1 MFVPWY
7 YCFGFCTPV
16 TGMMV
21 WFIVLVM
28 GFPMVQISIFGNTIV
43 GIWRILP
50 ILYCK
55 NCICLGFV
63 FWMRVYVVGT
73 RDWLDTST
81 VIRHDMFGRCGLRWP
96 PRGLCAYGSRSVRH
110 MSRHVKWRTPVFSPL
125 FHVAQP
131 YLWTIH
137 HCRMSSRGLRLP
149 PCGDPWKEGL

>member
-1 MFVPWY
+1 MFIPWY

-50 ILYCK
+50 ILYRK
-55 NCICLGFV
+55 NCICLGVV

-81 VIRHDMFGRCGLRWP
+81 VIRHDMSGRCGLRWP
-96 PRGLCAYGSRSVRH
+96 PSPTYESPRKMTDSGLLTSLPCCPAL
-110 MSRHVKWRTPVFSPL
+110 PL
-125 FHVAQP
+125 DD
-131 YLWTIH
+131 
-137 HCRMSSRGLRLP
+137 P
-149 PCGDPWKEGL
+149 PLSDE